1 LPYSRPA
8 FILALALLA
17 GCGTKD
23 SGRKAVARIDDR
35 TLTLEDVR
43 ARLDSS
49 RGVTSAQVGEFARRW
64 INDEILYREAVR
76 RGLDN
81 KPAVQAQLE
90 EARRQLVI
98 NALLQDEIYTA
109 NSVESTPDE
118 LAQYFAAHN
127 KEFTLPTD
135 VALVSFLMFADRD
148 VANSFRTVVL
158 KGTPWSQAVR
168 QAMADPQQS
177 LLMLA
182 KTDSAY
188 FSQST
193 LLPADLWRV
202 VSAST
207 KPEPSFPV
215 HTNEG
220 FYILIVWKFSRQGQS
235 ADLAYVEPEIR
246 SRLTIDHR
254 RRALEGLIERLRS
267 GHAVEMM
274 VSDQADTSS
283 NNVVR

>member
-1 LPYSRPA
+1 MVMLV
-8 FILALALLA
+8 LLA
-17 GCGTKD
+17 GCGGKD
-23 SGRKAVARIDDR
+23 SGQRPVARIDDR

-64 INDEILYREAVR
+64 INDEILYREATR

-81 KPAVQAQLE
+81 KPSVRAQVE

-109 NSVESTPDE
+109 NSVENTPE
-118 LAQYFAAHN
+118 EVAQYFAAHN

-135 VALVSFLMFADRD
+135 VALVSYLLFTDRD
-148 VANSFRTVVL
+148 VANAFRTAVL

-168 QAMADPQQS
+168 QSIADPQQS
-177 LLMLA
+177 PMIIG
-182 KTDSAY
+182 KMDSTFY
-188 FSQST
+188 TQST
-193 LLPADLWRV
+193 LLPAELWRV
-202 VSAST
+202 ASAST

-220 FYILIVWKFSRQGQS
+220 FYVLIVWKLSRQGQN
-235 ADLAYVEPEIR
+235 ADPAYVESEIR
-246 SRLTIDHR
+246 SRLTIDRR
-254 RRALEGLIERLRS
+254 RRALDGLIERLRS
-267 GHAVEMM
+267 NHAVEMM

-283 NNVVR
+283 TNSVR